1 MCLANGGELD
11 GARILSRKTCDWM
24 RSNHLPGGADL
35 GAMAGDPSRSGLGFG
50 FGELTIPPI
59 LAVHSQVCASDLK
72 PAPWSMQHTIVR
84 SASRV

>member
-50 FGELTIPPI
+50 FGE
-59 LAVHSQVCASDLK
+59 D
-72 PAPWSMQHTIVR
+72 HTTLFCWL
-84 SASRV
+84 